1 MKTKSRPFA
10 AVLMAMTFIV
20 SGAITLPEL
29 PDRDQ
34 MTVKGYVHDGTN
46 PIGGVY
52 VTDGFS
58 FVSTDAD
65 GSYYMATDPQAE
77 FIYVISPKGY
87 NPECTNG
94 LSRFWSRLNLTSGTM
109 RCDFELTPVDDT
121 KHKMIVLGDPQ
132 MRDDHDHDIFK
143 TDALPDIK
151 ATVKAAKDAGEE
163 VSVLVLGDMCFNNPE
178 TFPRYAN
185 YWLGLNTPMYHVP
198 GNHDKHIVTDASV
211 AVAEYKAAFGP
222 LYYAVNKGKVH
233 YLMFDNVNIT
243 ARGAYDSAIS
253 EDALSWLTKYLSFVP
268 TDNILV
274 VGVHIPVTDSGST
287 AEANKNFL
295 LNLSKY
301 RTLILSAHRHYGKNL
316 GKYSLSAAADADI
329 EERIHSALC
338 GAYWYGDV
346 AKDGTPLGY
355 YLYDVDG
362 TDISWIFRPLGDDSY
377 GQITIHEP
385 APFGSRMKVDV
396 NIYDYDSQ
404 WNVTW
409 KLDGVD
415 KGRMYNY
422 EAFDPHANELYAE
435 HEKTWCRPAKT
446 KHMFYGYLPADYKKI
461 EVNATDRFGRTHTRV
476 YGEGAGI
483 SPVTTDSDIFVSLDG
498 RMLSVASVSPVAAIN
513 VFSVAGHG
521 CNMVENIAEM
531 DLTAL
536 PSGVYVVEI
545 RTENGG
551 ILTQKILLK

>member
-1 MKTKSRPFA
+1 M
-10 AVLMAMTFIV
+10 
-20 SGAITLPEL
+20 
-29 PDRDQ
+29 
-34 MTVKGYVHDGTN
+34 
-46 PIGGVY
+46 
-52 VTDGFS
+52 
-58 FVSTDAD
+58 
-65 GSYYMATDPQAE
+65 
-77 FIYVISPKGY
+77 
-87 NPECTNG
+87 
-94 LSRFWSRLNLTSGTM
+94 
-109 RCDFELTPVDDT
+109 
-121 KHKMIVLGDPQ
+121 
-132 MRDDHDHDIFK
+132 
-143 TDALPDIK
+143 
-151 ATVKAAKDAGEE
+151 
-163 VSVLVLGDMCFNNPE
+163 
-178 TFPRYAN
+178 
-185 YWLGLNTPMYHVP
+185 
-198 GNHDKHIVTDASV
+198 
-211 AVAEYKAAFGP
+211 
-222 LYYAVNKGKVH
+222 
-233 YLMFDNVNIT
+233 
-243 ARGAYDSAIS
+243 
-253 EDALSWLTKYLSFVP
+253 
-268 TDNILV
+268 